1 MSLRPS
7 VRLRV
12 RPAQAADA
20 PQIAAIWNAVIEHT
34 AATFT
39 SEPKREEALIADIA
53 HRGAAFQVAEEA
65 GHVLGFATYFQF
77 RGGPGY
83 AYTMEHS
90 IQLAPEARGRGVGRA
105 LMAELEGEARREGV
119 HSLWAGVSG
128 ENPAGVAFHLRLG
141 FAEVARLPEV
151 GYKFGRWMDLILLRK
166 IL

>member
-1 MSLRPS
+1 MSAPLTITVRVARPE
-7 VRLRV
+7 
-12 RPAQAADA
+12 DA
-20 PQIAAIWNAVIEHT
+20 PEIAAIWNAIIDHS

-39 SEPKREEALIADIA
+39 TERKTETGLIADMA
-53 HRGAAFQVAEEA
+53 HRGAAFQVACAE
-65 GHVLGFATYFQF
+65 GHVLGFATYSQF

-105 LMAELEGEARREGV
+105 LMRALETVARAEGV

-128 ENPAGVAFHLRLG
+128 ENPGGAAFHRRLG
-141 FAEVARLPEV
+141 FVDVARLPEV
-151 GYKFGRWMDLILLRK
+151 GYKFGRWMDLILLQK